1 MLTRTAGDISDL
13 AYIHPYSHA
22 MSNKYY
28 LLTYLLT
35 YLYLLKLILENQNGT
50 Q

>member
-1 MLTRTAGDISDL
+1 MLTRTAGDRSDL

-28 LLTYLLT
+28 LLTYL
-35 YLYLLKLILENQNGT
+35 YLLKLILENQNGT